1 MDHVWIRDP
10 CTLCLIVKEVKEVF
24 DGHWNCVCPWGIAHG
39 DLDTWGVGEEG
50 AVDSGGGG
58 GRVCDVEE
66 AAEEVIDKLL
76 EDAL

>member
-1 MDHVWIRDP
+1 MAIGTAYAP
-10 CTLCLIVKEVKEVF
+10 
-24 DGHWNCVCPWGIAHG
+24 G
-39 DLDTWGVGEEG
+39 DLDAWGVGEG

-66 AAEEVIDKLL
+66 TAEEVINKLL